1 MSQYLTP
8 ETIQAYEDWLTQ
20 HQISE
25 VECIV
30 PDCNGVARGKILPS
44 KRFVSSLKEDAL
56 RVPESIFLQTVTGDM
71 IDSDVI
77 SDIELDVILVP
88 DFGTLRLVPWY
99 EEPTAQIICD
109 AYYKNGQPVEF
120 APRQVLKRVLD
131 HYAVKGWKP
140 VTAPEVEF
148 YLVKPNIDPDYPLEP
163 PIGRNG
169 RSETSRQPYGIDAVN
184 EFDPLFEDVYDYCEI
199 QEIEVDTL
207 THESG
212 AAQVEINFN
221 HGDSLALA
229 DQAFMFKRT
238 VRQAALRHNIYA
250 TFMARPYD
258 HEPGSAMH
266 IHVSVVDEA
275 DGHNIFMSPKGRET
289 ALFRGFIGG
298 MQRYMAP
305 VMPLLAPNVN
315 SYKRLVKDLAAPVNS
330 HWGREN
336 RTVGIRVPDAKP
348 SNYRIENRLP
358 GADANPYLAMA
369 GTLACGYIGMTK
381 RIKPAPE
388 MKKVAYGSA
397 RQSLPR
403 HILDALGKLRQCTP
417 LKEVLGPDFVAL
429 YLEVKRAEHTAYQQ
443 VISAWEREHLLLN
456 I

>member
-8 ETIQAYEDWLTQ
+8 QTIQAYEDWLNQ
-20 HQISE
+20 HRISE

-71 IDSDVI
+71 IDSEVI

-140 VTAPEVEF
+140 VAAPEVEF

-163 PIGRNG
+163 PVGRNG

-184 EFDPLFEDVYDYCEI
+184 ELDPVFEDVYDYCEI

-221 HGDSLALA
+221 HGDPLALA

-348 SNYRIENRLP
+348 ANYRVENRLP

-381 RIKPAPE
+381 KIKPAPE
-388 MKKVAYGSA
+388 MTKVAYGSA

-429 YLEVKRAEHTAYQQ
+429 YLEVKRSEHTAYQQ